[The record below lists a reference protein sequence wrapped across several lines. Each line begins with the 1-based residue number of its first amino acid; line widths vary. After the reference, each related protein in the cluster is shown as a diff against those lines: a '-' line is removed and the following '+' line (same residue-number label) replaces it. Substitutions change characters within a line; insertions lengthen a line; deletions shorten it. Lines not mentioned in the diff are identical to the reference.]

1 MISLQRS
8 MHSSQMYTPGPAISF
23 LTCFWLF
30 PQNEHFSRSPPSPM
44 RATGAT
50 PHDSGRWTHVRDPA
64 PTDGVLLLF
73 FELEGTPS
81 HPRMGQDTA
90 TPCPAARIRSDRG
103 GGALQRLED
112 RVDQAVLHRR
122 LRGQDLVPLDVRVD
136 LLRRLAG

>member
-1 MISLQRS
+1 M
-8 MHSSQMYTPGPAISF
+8 SF

-50 PHDSGRWTHVRDPA
+50 PHDSGRWRPRRPCEGPA
-64 PTDGVLLLF
+64 LPTDGVLLLF

-90 TPCPAARIRSDRG
+90 TPCLPARIGSDRG
-103 GGALQRLED
+103 GRALQRLQD

-122 LRGQDLVPLDVRVD
+122 LRRQDLVPLDVGVD
-136 LLRRLAG
+136 LLRRLAGVVGDELLE